1 MLPITSKILERV
13 VYNQLIKYL
22 EENKLLNPSH
32 HGTATALLEMHSN
45 WVEAVEEDKITA
57 VVLLDMSAAFD
68 LVDKNILIEKLKLYG
83 LDENSSNWM
92 ESYLSDQSQQVYLD
106 GELSESL
113 PVNIGVPQGSILG
126 TILYCLLVNDLQ
138 ELIHNHE
145 PIDDSPTFWNTHC
158 RTCGEITCF
167 ADDSSLSRSNSNPAV
182 LNLEIKEQYKKTSWG

>member
-1 MLPITSKILERV
+1 
-13 VYNQLIKYL
+13 
-22 EENKLLNPSH
+22 
-32 HGTATALLEMHSN
+32 MHSN

-92 ESYLSDQSQQVYLD
+92 ESYLSDRSQQVYLD

-126 TILYCLLVNDLQ
+126 PILYCLLVNDLP
-138 ELIHNHE
+138 ELSITMSLE
-145 PIDDSPTFWNTHC
+145 MTHQPSGIL
-158 RTCGEITCF
+158 TAEHVG
-167 ADDSSLSRSNSNPAV
+167 
-182 LNLEIKEQYKKTSWG
+182 G

>member
-32 HGTATALLEMHSN
+32 HGFRQNHSTATALLEMHSN

-92 ESYLSDQSQQVYLD
+92 ESYLSDRSQQVYLD

-126 TILYCLLVNDLQ
+126 PILYCLLVNDLP

-145 PIDDSPTFWNTHC
+145 PRDDSPTFWNNHC
-158 RTCGEITCF
+158 
-167 ADDSSLSRSNSNPAV
+167 
-182 LNLEIKEQYKKTSWG
+182 